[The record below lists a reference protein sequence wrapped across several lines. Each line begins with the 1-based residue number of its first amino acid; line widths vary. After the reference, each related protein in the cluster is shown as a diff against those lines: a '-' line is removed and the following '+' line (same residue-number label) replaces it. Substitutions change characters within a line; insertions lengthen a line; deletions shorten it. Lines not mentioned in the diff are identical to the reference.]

1 MEKSNTYLE
10 LIKNMQ
16 DQLKEK
22 DIERMYNS
30 ATTASFVLG
39 NLVKNQ
45 NLSITTFD
53 SANELYLNSVYTPN
67 ESPRHDFISFDP
79 NKSNNIPVK
88 ANATA
93 LSYDIGYLPIA
104 YYQPDGAKLKTI
116 SINGAKFDYTP
127 ITMEFL
133 QDSHSYFKKIGIGGG
148 AYHYLVVWF
157 VLGNILYVSIPYIYA
172 LAHDDGYCC
181 ISAGEIPYVFNIH
194 DQMARYISIKEARMT
209 LTNKYPAT
217 VKVANNT
224 IDATFSHANQCLYV
238 VLKNQNKDILDPD
251 MRIYKI
257 DPNTMNLSILSPGVV
272 CNTIP
277 CTYASYL
284 VPYQNS
290 PIINPVEMTK
300 TIWLKIVGYGSILF
314 DINIHAVVPKYF
326 PK

>member
-30 ATTASFVLG
+30 ATTASFILG
-39 NLVKNQ
+39 NLVKNRS
-45 NLSITTFD
+45 LKKEDFD
-53 SANELYLNSVYTPN
+53 SQHDNYLNTVYTPN
-67 ESPRHDFISFDP
+67 KLPRHDFISLDP
-79 NKSNNIPVK
+79 NKSANIPVN

-93 LSYDIGYLPIA
+93 ISYDVAYVPIA
-104 YYQPDGAKLKTI
+104 YYQPIGERIKTVL
-116 SINGAKFDYTP
+116 INGASFDYTP
-127 ITMEFL
+127 ISMDYL

-157 VLGNILYVSIPYIYA
+157 VLENTLYVATPYIYA
-172 LAHDDGYCC
+172 LADDDGYCC
-181 ISAGEIPYVFNIH
+181 IRAGEIPYTFNIH
-194 DQMARYISIKEARMT
+194 DPLFRGISIKNAQMT
-209 LTNKYPAT
+209 MSNKYPST
-217 VKVANNT
+217 VKVSNNL
-224 IDATFSHANQCLYV
+224 IDATFSYANQCLYV
-238 VLKNQNKDILDPD
+238 TLKNQYEDILDPNI
-251 MRIYKI
+251 RIYKI
-257 DPNTMNLSILSPGVV
+257 DPDTMNLTILSPGVV

-300 TIWLKIVGYGSILF
+300 TIWFKIVGYGSILF
-314 DINIHAVVPKYF
+314 DINIHAIVPE
-326 PK
+326 